1 MKYKRAIKLA
11 CEAIDAQI
19 KVLNEQ
25 ANLYEMYALDS
36 GTPAVFKSWC
46 RRRKELRQAKEILES
61 QERMPI

>member
-19 KVLNEQ
+19 KVLNVN
-25 ANLYEMYALDS
+25 ANLYDMYDLESAK
-36 GTPAVFKSWC
+36 PAAQ
-46 RRRKELRQAKEILES
+46 RRKELRQAKEILES